1 MPLVSVIVTYYKKK
15 KYILKCLK
23 SIFNQSY
30 KNFEV
35 ILIFD
40 DDDKNEYE
48 YIKKLKKKFRKIIIY
63 KNKINLGAGESRNRG
78 IKISRGTY
86 IAFLDSDDEWHKDK
100 LKKQM
105 KYMIKNSFPISH
117 TSYKIINDSQKIL
130 AKRTAKT
137 LDHSM
142 LLKSCDIG
150 LSSVIMKKN
159 LFNKN
164 IKFANTKTKEDYAL
178 WLNITKNRKKI
189 YGLDQTLLTWRKNE
203 NSLSSSTIRKLIDGF
218 IVYHRYQKYSFFKSI
233 YFLIILSLNFLKKKY
248 L

>member
-1 MPLVSVIVTYYKKK
+1 MSHIIKKK

>member
-1 MPLVSVIVTYYKKK
+1 MPLVSIIVTYYKKK

-40 DDDKNEYE
+40 DNDTNEYE
-48 YIKKLKKKFRKIIIY
+48 YIKKLKKKFRKIIVY
-63 KNKINLGAGESRNRG
+63 KNKKNLGAGESRNKG
-78 IKISRGTY
+78 IKLSKGTY
-86 IAFLDSDDEWHKDK
+86 VAFLDSDDEWHKDK

-105 KYMIKNSFPISH
+105 KYMIKNSFSVSH
-117 TSYKIINDSQKIL
+117 TSYQIVNESQKFL
-130 AKRTAKT
+130 ARRTAKT
-137 LDHSM
+137 LDHAM

-150 LSSVIMKKN
+150 LSSVIMKRN

-164 IKFANTKTKEDYAL
+164 IKFANTKTKEDYVL
-178 WLNITKNRKKI
+178 WLNFTKNGKKI
-189 YGLDQTLLTWRKNE
+189 YGLDKTLLTWRKNE
-203 NSLSSSTIRKLIDGF
+203 NSLSSSTIRKLVDGF
-218 IVYHRYQKYSFFKSI
+218 LVYHRYQKYNFLKSI
-233 YFLIILSLNFLKKKY
+233 YLLIILSLNFLKKNY

>member
-1 MPLVSVIVTYYKKK
+1 MPLVSIIVTYYKKK

-78 IKISRGTY
+78 IKLSRGAY

-117 TSYKIINDSQKIL
+117 TSYKIINDSQKFL

-164 IKFANTKTKEDYAL
+164 VKFANTKTKEDYVL

>member
-1 MPLVSVIVTYYKKK
+1 MPLVSIIVTYYKKK

-40 DDDKNEYE
+40 DNDKNEYE
-48 YIKKLKKKFRKIIIY
+48 YIKKLKKKFRKIIVY
-63 KNKINLGAGESRNRG
+63 KNKKNLGAGESRNKG
-78 IKISRGTY
+78 IKLSKGAY
-86 IAFLDSDDEWHKDK
+86 VAFLDSDDEWHKDK

-105 KYMIKNSFPISH
+105 KYMIKNSFSISH
-117 TSYKIINDSQKIL
+117 TSYQIVNASQKFL

-137 LDHSM
+137 LDHAM

-150 LSSVIMKKN
+150 LSSVIMKRN

-164 IKFANTKTKEDYAL
+164 IKFANTKTKEDYVL
-178 WLNITKNRKKI
+178 WLNITKNGKKI
-189 YGLDQTLLTWRKNE
+189 YALDKTLLTWRKNE
-203 NSLSSSTIRKLIDGF
+203 NSLSSSTIRKLVDGF
-218 IVYHRYQKYSFFKSI
+218 LVYHRYQKYNFLKSI
-233 YFLIILSLNFLKKKY
+233 YLLIILSLNFLKKNY

>member
-1 MPLVSVIVTYYKKK
+1 MPLVSIIVTYYKKK

-40 DDDKNEYE
+40 DNDTNEYE
-48 YIKKLKKKFRKIIIY
+48 YIKKLKKKFRKIIVY
-63 KNKINLGAGESRNRG
+63 KNKKNLGAGESRNKG
-78 IKISRGTY
+78 IKLSKGAY
-86 IAFLDSDDEWHKDK
+86 VAFLDSDDEWHKDK

-105 KYMIKNSFPISH
+105 KYMIKNSFSASH
-117 TSYKIINDSQKIL
+117 TSYQIVNESQKFL
-130 AKRTAKT
+130 ARRTAKT
-137 LDHSM
+137 LDYAM

-150 LSSVIMKKN
+150 LSSVIMKRS

-164 IKFANTKTKEDYAL
+164 IKFANTKTKEDYVL
-178 WLNITKNRKKI
+178 WLNFTKNGKKI
-189 YGLDQTLLTWRKNE
+189 YGLDKTLLTWRKNE
-203 NSLSSSTIRKLIDGF
+203 NSLSSSTIRKLVDGF
-218 IVYHRYQKYSFFKSI
+218 LVYHRYQKYNFLKSI
-233 YFLIILSLNFLKKKY
+233 YLLIILSLNFLKKNY

>member
-1 MPLVSVIVTYYKKK
+1 MPLVSIIVTYYKKK

-40 DDDKNEYE
+40 DNDTNEYE
-48 YIKKLKKKFRKIIIY
+48 YIKKLKKKFRKIIVY
-63 KNKINLGAGESRNRG
+63 KNKKNLGAGESRNKG
-78 IKISRGTY
+78 IKLSKGTY
-86 IAFLDSDDEWHKDK
+86 VAFLDSDDEWHKDK

-105 KYMIKNSFPISH
+105 KYMIKNSFSVSH
-117 TSYKIINDSQKIL
+117 TSYQIVNESQKFL
-130 AKRTAKT
+130 ARRTAKT
-137 LDHSM
+137 LDHAM

-150 LSSVIMKKN
+150 LSSVIMKRN

-164 IKFANTKTKEDYAL
+164 IKFANTKTKEDYVL
-178 WLNITKNRKKI
+178 WLNFTKNGKKI
-189 YGLDQTLLTWRKNE
+189 YGLDKTLLTWRKNE
-203 NSLSSSTIRKLIDGF
+203 NSLSSSTIRKLVDGF
-218 IVYHRYQKYSFFKSI
+218 LVYHKYQKYNFLKSI
-233 YFLIILSLNFLKKKY
+233 YLLIILSLNFLKKNY

>member
-1 MPLVSVIVTYYKKK
+1 MPLVSIIVTYYKKK

-40 DDDKNEYE
+40 DNDTNEYE
-48 YIKKLKKKFRKIIIY
+48 YIKKLKKKFRKIIVY
-63 KNKINLGAGESRNRG
+63 KNKKNLGAGESRNKG
-78 IKISRGTY
+78 IKLSKGAY
-86 IAFLDSDDEWHKDK
+86 VAFLDSDDEWHKDK

-105 KYMIKNSFPISH
+105 KYMIKNSFSASH
-117 TSYKIINDSQKIL
+117 TSYQIVNESQKFL
-130 AKRTAKT
+130 ARRTAKN
-137 LDHSM
+137 LDYAM

-150 LSSVIMKKN
+150 LSSVIMKRS

-164 IKFANTKTKEDYAL
+164 IKFANTKTKEDYVL
-178 WLNITKNRKKI
+178 WLNFTKNGKKI
-189 YGLDQTLLTWRKNE
+189 YGLDKTLLTWRKNE
-203 NSLSSSTIRKLIDGF
+203 NSLSSSTIRKLVDGF
-218 IVYHRYQKYSFFKSI
+218 LVYHRYQKYNFLKSI
-233 YFLIILSLNFLKKKY
+233 YLLIILSLNFLKKNY

>member
-1 MPLVSVIVTYYKKK
+1 MPLVSIIVTYYKKK

-40 DDDKNEYE
+40 DNDTNEYE
-48 YIKKLKKKFRKIIIY
+48 YIKKLKKKFRKIIVY
-63 KNKINLGAGESRNRG
+63 KNKKNLGAGESRNKG
-78 IKISRGTY
+78 IKLSKGAY
-86 IAFLDSDDEWHKDK
+86 VAFLDSDDEWHKDK

-105 KYMIKNSFPISH
+105 KYMIKNSFSVSH
-117 TSYKIINDSQKIL
+117 TSYQIVNESQKFL
-130 AKRTAKT
+130 ARRTAKT
-137 LDHSM
+137 LDYAM

-150 LSSVIMKKN
+150 LSSVIMKRS

-164 IKFANTKTKEDYAL
+164 IKFANTKTKEDYVL
-178 WLNITKNRKKI
+178 WLNFTKNGKKI
-189 YGLDQTLLTWRKNE
+189 YGLDKTLLTWRKNE
-203 NSLSSSTIRKLIDGF
+203 NSLSSSTIRKLVDGF
-218 IVYHRYQKYSFFKSI
+218 LVYHRYQKYNFLKSI
-233 YFLIILSLNFLKKKY
+233 YLLIILSLNFLKKNY

>member
-1 MPLVSVIVTYYKKK
+1 MPLVSIIVTYYKKK

-40 DDDKNEYE
+40 DNDTNEYE
-48 YIKKLKKKFRKIIIY
+48 YIKKLKKKFRKIIVY
-63 KNKINLGAGESRNRG
+63 KNKKNLGAGESRNKG
-78 IKISRGTY
+78 IKLSKGTY
-86 IAFLDSDDEWHKDK
+86 VAFLDSDDEWHKDK

-105 KYMIKNSFPISH
+105 KYMIKNSFSASH
-117 TSYKIINDSQKIL
+117 TSYQIVNESQKFL
-130 AKRTAKT
+130 ARRTAKT
-137 LDHSM
+137 LDHAM

-150 LSSVIMKKN
+150 LSSVIMKRN

-164 IKFANTKTKEDYAL
+164 IKFANTKTKEDYVL
-178 WLNITKNRKKI
+178 WLNFTKNGKKI
-189 YGLDQTLLTWRKNE
+189 YGLDKTLLTWRKNE
-203 NSLSSSTIRKLIDGF
+203 NSLSSSTIRKLVDGF
-218 IVYHRYQKYSFFKSI
+218 LVYHRYQKYNFLKSI
-233 YFLIILSLNFLKKKY
+233 YLLIILSLNFLKKNY

>member
-1 MPLVSVIVTYYKKK
+1 MPLVSIIVTYYKKK

-35 ILIFD
+35 ILVFD
-40 DDDKNEYE
+40 DDDKNEYD
-48 YIKKLKKKFRKIIIY
+48 YIKNLKKKFKKIIIY
-63 KNKINLGAGESRNRG
+63 KNKRNLGAGESRNIG
-78 IKISRGTY
+78 IKISRGAY

-105 KYMIKNSFPISH
+105 KFMIKNSYSISH
-117 TSYKIINDSQKIL
+117 TSYNIVNETNKFI
-130 AKRTAKT
+130 AKRKAKT
-137 LDHSM
+137 LDHAM

-150 LSSVIMKKN
+150 LSSVIMKRK

-164 IKFANTKTKEDYAL
+164 IKFANIKTKEDYVL
-178 WLNITKNRKKI
+178 WLNLTKSGKNI
-189 YGLDQTLLTWRKNE
+189 YGFNKTLLTWRKNE

-218 IVYHRYQKYSFFKSI
+218 TVYHRYQKYNFLKSF
-233 YFLIILSLNFLKKKY
+233 YLLIILSLNFLKKNY

>member
-1 MPLVSVIVTYYKKK
+1 MPLVSIIVTYYKKK

-35 ILIFD
+35 ILVFD

-48 YIKKLKKKFRKIIIY
+48 YVKNLKKKFKKIIIY
-63 KNKINLGAGESRNRG
+63 KNKINLGAGESRNIG
-78 IKISRGTY
+78 IKISRGAY

-105 KYMIKNSFPISH
+105 KFMIKNSYSISH
-117 TSYKIINDSQKIL
+117 TSYNIVNESHKFI
-130 AKRTAKT
+130 AKRRANT
-137 LDHSM
+137 LDHAM

-150 LSSVIMKKN
+150 LSSVIMKRK

-164 IKFANTKTKEDYAL
+164 IKFANIKTKEDYVL
-178 WLNITKNRKKI
+178 WLNLTKGGKKI
-189 YGLDQTLLTWRKNE
+189 YGFNKNLLTWRKNE

-218 IVYHRYQKYSFFKSI
+218 TVYHRYQKYNFLKSF
-233 YFLIILSLNFLKKKY
+233 YLLIILSLNFLKKNY

>member
-1 MPLVSVIVTYYKKK
+1 MPLVSIIVTYYKKK

-40 DDDKNEYE
+40 DNDTNEYE
-48 YIKKLKKKFRKIIIY
+48 YIKKLKKKFRKIIVY
-63 KNKINLGAGESRNRG
+63 KNKKNLGAGESRNKG
-78 IKISRGTY
+78 IKLSKGTY
-86 IAFLDSDDEWHKDK
+86 VAFLDSDDEWHKDK

-105 KYMIKNSFPISH
+105 KYMIKNSFSASH
-117 TSYKIINDSQKIL
+117 TSYQIVNESQKFL
-130 AKRTAKT
+130 ARRTAKN
-137 LDHSM
+137 LDYAM

-150 LSSVIMKKN
+150 LSSVIMKRS

-164 IKFANTKTKEDYAL
+164 IKFANTKTKEDYVL
-178 WLNITKNRKKI
+178 WLNFTKNGKKI
-189 YGLDQTLLTWRKNE
+189 YGLDKTLLTWRKNE
-203 NSLSSSTIRKLIDGF
+203 NSLSSSTIRKLVDGF
-218 IVYHRYQKYSFFKSI
+218 LVYHRYQKYNFLKSI
-233 YFLIILSLNFLKKKY
+233 YLLIILSLNFLKKNY

>member
-40 DDDKNEYE
+40 DNNKNEYE

-63 KNKINLGAGESRNRG
+63 KNKINLGAGESRNTG

>member
-1 MPLVSVIVTYYKKK
+1 MPLVSIIVTYYKKK

-40 DDDKNEYE
+40 DNDTNEYE
-48 YIKKLKKKFRKIIIY
+48 YIKKLKKKFRKIIVY
-63 KNKINLGAGESRNRG
+63 KNKKNLGAGESRNKG
-78 IKISRGTY
+78 IKLSKGTY
-86 IAFLDSDDEWHKDK
+86 VAFLDSDDEWHKDK

-105 KYMIKNSFPISH
+105 KYMIKNSFSASH
-117 TSYKIINDSQKIL
+117 TSYQIVNESQKFL
-130 AKRTAKT
+130 ARRTAKT
-137 LDHSM
+137 LDYAM

-150 LSSVIMKKN
+150 LSSVIMKRS

-164 IKFANTKTKEDYAL
+164 IKFANTKTKEDYVL
-178 WLNITKNRKKI
+178 WLNFTKNGKKI
-189 YGLDQTLLTWRKNE
+189 YGLDKTLLTWRKNE
-203 NSLSSSTIRKLIDGF
+203 NSLSSSTIRKLVDGF
-218 IVYHRYQKYSFFKSI
+218 LVYHRYQKYNFLKSI
-233 YFLIILSLNFLKKKY
+233 YLLIILSLNFLKKNY

>member
-1 MPLVSVIVTYYKKK
+1 MPLVSIIVTYYKKK

-30 KNFEV
+30 KNFEI

-164 IKFANTKTKEDYAL
+164 VKFANTKTKEDYAL

>member
-78 IKISRGTY
+78 IKLSRGSY

-117 TSYKIINDSQKIL
+117 TSYKIINDSQKFL

>member
-1 MPLVSVIVTYYKKK
+1 MPLVSIIVTYYKKK

-40 DDDKNEYE
+40 DNDLNEYE
-48 YIKKLKKKFRKIIIY
+48 YIKKLKKKFRKIIVY
-63 KNKINLGAGESRNRG
+63 KNKKNLGAGESRNKG
-78 IKISRGTY
+78 IKLSRGNY

-105 KYMIKNSFPISH
+105 KYMMKNSFPISH
-117 TSYKIINDSQKIL
+117 TSYKIVNESQKFL

-137 LDHSM
+137 LDHAM

-150 LSSVIMKKN
+150 LSSVIMKRN

-164 IKFANTKTKEDYAL
+164 IKFANTKTKEDYVL
-178 WLNITKNRKKI
+178 WLNITKNGKKI
-189 YGLDQTLLTWRKNE
+189 YGLDKTLLKWRKNE
-203 NSLSSSTIRKLIDGF
+203 NSLSSSTIRKLVDGF
-218 IVYHRYQKYSFFKSI
+218 LVYHRYQKYNFLKSI
-233 YFLIILSLNFLKKKY
+233 YLLIILSLNFLKKNY

>member
-1 MPLVSVIVTYYKKK
+1 MPLVSIIVTYYKKK

-164 IKFANTKTKEDYAL
+164 VKFANTKTKEDYAL

>member
-1 MPLVSVIVTYYKKK
+1 MPLVSIIVTNYKKK
-15 KYILKCLK
+15 KYILRCLK

-40 DDDKNEYE
+40 DNNENEYE
-48 YIKKLKKKFRKIIIY
+48 YINKLKKKFKKLTIY
-63 KNKINLGAGESRNRG
+63 KNKINLGAGESRNLG
-78 IKISRGTY
+78 IKISRGSY
-86 IAFLDSDDEWHKDK
+86 IAFLDSDDEWHKEK

-105 KYMIKNSFPISH
+105 NYMIKNSYSISH
-117 TSYKIINDSQKIL
+117 TSYNIVNESQKFI

-150 LSSVIMKKN
+150 LSSVIMKRS
-159 LFNKN
+159 LFNKS
-164 IKFANTKTKEDYAL
+164 IKFANIKTKEDYVL
-178 WLNITKNRKKI
+178 WLNLTKGGKKI
-189 YGLDQTLLTWRKNE
+189 YGFNRTLLTWRKSE

-218 IVYHRYQKYSFFKSI
+218 TVYYRYQKYNFLKSI
-233 YFLIILSLNFLKKKY
+233 YLLIILSLNFLKKKY